1 MVYSGLVGRVEAL
14 APLPLMAAGVDREVI
29 EGRAPMGARPPQD
42 LAMPVQAILGPI
54 AHAASEENRFMAEDG
69 A

>member
-1 MVYSGLVGRVEAL
+1 
-14 APLPLMAAGVDREVI
+14 
-29 EGRAPMGARPPQD
+29 MGARPPQD